1 MKFSIAA
8 AVADTAALVVV
19 VAVVSFVFVAV
30 VVVVLTSKYFA
41 VLNGAQTWR
50 QSPKQIHL
58 SCSQQWQM
66 EAQNRY
72 TPRPW

>member
-19 VAVVSFVFVAV
+19 VVAVFRVFVA

-41 VLNGAQTWR
+41 VLNGAQT
-50 QSPKQIHL
+50 
-58 SCSQQWQM
+58 
-66 EAQNRY
+66 
-72 TPRPW
+72 